1 MEEELKKEQVKKHSR
16 EENEKVTTFCFPT
29 DDNSPSNVVILVV
42 RNDSNFK
49 LCRQETWSVFVDQK
63 IIVSLL

>member
-16 EENEKVTTFCFPT
+16 EENEKVTTFSFPT
-29 DDNSPSNVVILVV
+29 DSYSPSNVVILAV

-49 LCRQETWSVFVDQK
+49 VFRQAT
-63 IIVSLL
+63 

>member
-16 EENEKVTTFCFPT
+16 EENEKVTTLAFPA
-29 DDNSPSNVVILVV
+29 DNTSPSNVVILVV

-49 LCRQETWSVFVDQK
+49 LCRQET
-63 IIVSLL
+63 

>member
-16 EENEKVTTFCFPT
+16 EENEKVTKFSFPT
-29 DDNSPSNVVILVV
+29 DKNLPFSVVILAV

-49 LCRQETWSVFVDQK
+49 LCRQGT
-63 IIVSLL
+63 